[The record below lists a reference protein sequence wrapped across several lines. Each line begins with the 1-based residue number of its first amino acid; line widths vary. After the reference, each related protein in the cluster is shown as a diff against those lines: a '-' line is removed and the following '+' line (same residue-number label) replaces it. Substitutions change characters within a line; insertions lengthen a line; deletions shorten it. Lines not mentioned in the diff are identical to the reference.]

1 MDIKDCIFYKTLNIL
16 ADFADWDTTA
26 RLNHSLVAW
35 CNHADSGFLPY
46 ETLLGKTK
54 KIMMGVT
61 SSLSCMR
68 LSIVQVSHFHL
79 LEEVIAKEF
88 QEYDIYRYHYI
99 VFSHSISLLQD
110 LLFKLTSIIWSLN
123 IKRRIIGWKELK
135 SEQEKN
141 NLTNILQILETFYKK
156 FSKHIKKRNKFSHE
170 GLLAYNSLDNF
181 YMTYICT
188 NLLVINESKNQQYIR
203 GTQENI
209 ELLQETKEKFI
220 KELNQLLLDAE
231 QCVLELCDL
240 CLEKLMS
247 RIEHS
252 FFQKNRRICNYLRI
266 KRLYGLL
273 EIWVTR

>member
-1 MDIKDCIFYKTLNIL
+1 MDIKDCNFYKTLNIL

-35 CNHADSGFLPY
+35 CNHADSVFLPY

-79 LEEVIAKEF
+79 LEEEIAKEF

-110 LLFKLTSIIWSLN
+110 LLLKLTSIIWSLN
-123 IKRRIIGWKELK
+123 IKQRIIGWKELK
-135 SEQEKN
+135 SELEKN
-141 NLTNILQILETFYKK
+141 NLTNILQILETFYNK
-156 FSKHIKKRNKFSHE
+156 FSNHIEKRNKFSHE

-181 YMTYICT
+181 YLTHIYTSLSI
-188 NLLVINESKNQQYIR
+188 LNEDKQYIR
-203 GTQENI
+203 ETQKNI
-209 ELLQETKEKFI
+209 ELLKETKEKFI
-220 KELNQLLLDAE
+220 EELNQFVSDAE

-252 FFQKNRRICNYLRI
+252 FFEKHYQHIKDCDNGYLNNYLKDI
-266 KRLYGLL
+266 GL
-273 EIWVTR
+273 